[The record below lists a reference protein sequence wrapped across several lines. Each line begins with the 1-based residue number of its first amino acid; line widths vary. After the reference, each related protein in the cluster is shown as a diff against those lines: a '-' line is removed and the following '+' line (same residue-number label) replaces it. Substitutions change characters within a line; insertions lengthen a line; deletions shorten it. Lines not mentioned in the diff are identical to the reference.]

1 MLRFSTTLTELFLS
15 AWRHRRLIFQFA
27 RREVEGRYRGSYLGL
42 LWSFAS
48 PLAMLAVYTLFFG
61 VIMQSRWGANIVN
74 TTDFAI
80 NLFAGLIV
88 FNLFSE
94 IVSRAPGLILSNASY
109 VKRVVFPLE
118 ILPWSAMLGALFHLS
133 VSLGILL
140 AAHLATGGA
149 LHPTLLL
156 LPLILAPFAL
166 LLLGLGWFLAATG
179 TYIRDIGQLVGM
191 VQTALLFLSP
201 VFYPVSSLGPGM
213 QFWLN
218 LNPLTFI
225 IEAFRSVTLRGE
237 TPDWHSLVA
246 YWMLGMAVSW
256 LGFVWFQKT
265 RKGFSDVV

>member
-1 MLRFSTTLTELFLS
+1 MPRFPTTLPELFFS
-15 AWRHRRLIFQFA
+15 AWRHRRLIHQFA

-42 LWSFAS
+42 LWPFAS

-61 VIMQSRWGANIVN
+61 VIMQSRWGANIVS

-88 FNLFSE
+88 FNLFAE
-94 IVSRAPGLILSNASY
+94 IVSRAPGLILSNVNY

-118 ILPWSAMLGALFHLS
+118 ILPWTVLLGALFHLS

-140 AAHLATGGA
+140 AAHLATGGG

-156 LPLILAPFAL
+156 LPLVLAPFAL
-166 LLLGLGWFLAATG
+166 FLLGLGWFLAATG

-191 VQTALLFLSP
+191 IQTALLFLSP
-201 VFYPVSSLGPGM
+201 VFYPVSTLGPDM
-213 QFWLN
+213 RFLVN
-218 LNPLTFI
+218 LSPLTFV
-225 IEAFRSVTLRGE
+225 IEAFRSVTLRGA
-237 TPDWHSLVA
+237 TPDWHALTA
-246 YWMLGMAVSW
+246 YWVLGIAAAW

-265 RKGFSDVV
+265 RKGFADVV